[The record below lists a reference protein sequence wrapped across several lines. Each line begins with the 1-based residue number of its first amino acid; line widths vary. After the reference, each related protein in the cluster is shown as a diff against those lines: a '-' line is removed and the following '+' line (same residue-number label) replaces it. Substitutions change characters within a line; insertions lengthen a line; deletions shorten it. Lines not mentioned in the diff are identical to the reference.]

1 MKPATITL
9 VVLVA
14 TCLFTTH
21 GWSQSA
27 PTKQQLEKWHKQFPA
42 ADTNRDGTLSP
53 EEATAY
59 RKKLLGRL
67 GKQSNTNRATRGAP
81 RQFKVDAGW
90 DQPRFPDEAV
100 CYKKPAEIKAIY
112 EDVKPANQNTVV
124 SFPEPTGR
132 ERRIVATGHSFMAP
146 GFNTLPKICK
156 AAGIQPMLYTHTG
169 GGITG
174 SARYKWEQ
182 ENGIFQFEGS
192 PVPKLLASIS
202 NADWDAMMFGPY
214 FNDKPEYYS
223 CWIDFCLKFNPDM
236 KFYLSDAWPQ
246 LYQLGENPTS
256 ESFFTE
262 EVFERLGTERRTMS
276 NEVVDVLRRKYPDK
290 VFVLPTSDAMVLAAQ
305 AYLRGDL
312 PGIEGVHRVIGGKQR
327 SLWKDQL
334 GHLGPGFE
342 RLEGYVFY
350 ATLYGESPEQIKNP
364 IAFGGDA
371 TFPNVELDQMF
382 RKIAW
387 QAVTEHPYSGVKDED
402 GDGTSDSHL
411 QTTNRTEGQTDA
423 K

>member
-1 MKPATITL
+1 MKPATITVISL
-9 VVLVA
+9 MA
-14 TCLFTTH
+14 SCLFTTNSW
-21 GWSQSA
+21 GQSA
-27 PTKQQLEKWHKQFPA
+27 PTKQQLERWHKQFPA
-42 ADTNRDGTLSP
+42 ADTNRDGILSS

-59 RKKLLGRL
+59 RKKMQATRS
-67 GKQSNTNRATRGAP
+67 KQSDNDRSARGAP

-90 DQPRFPDEAV
+90 DLPRFPDESV
-100 CYKKPAEIKAIY
+100 CYKTPTQIKAIY
-112 EDVKPANQNTVV
+112 EDAKPANQDTIV

-182 ENGIFQFEGS
+182 ENGIFQFEGT

-202 NADWDAMMFGPY
+202 NANWDAMMFGPY

-223 CWIDFCLKFNPDM
+223 CWIDFCLKFNPGM

-246 LYQLGENPTS
+246 LYQLGENPAS

-262 EVFERLGTERRTMS
+262 EVFDRLGMERRTMS
-276 NEVVDVLRRKYPDK
+276 NEVIDVLRKRYPDK
-290 VFVLPTSDAMVLAAQ
+290 VFVLPTSDAMVLAAK

-312 PGIEGVHRVIGGKQR
+312 PGIDGVHRVIGGKQR

-350 ATLYGESPEQIKNP
+350 ATLYGESPERIEAP
-364 IAFGGDA
+364 ITFGGDPS
-371 TFPNVELDQMF
+371 FPTTKLDQTF

-387 QAVTEHPYSGVKDED
+387 QAVTKHPYSGVKDED
-402 GDGTSDSHL
+402 GDGISDNHQQHGNQS
-411 QTTNRTEGQTDA
+411 TGQTDA

>member
-1 MKPATITL
+1 
-9 VVLVA
+9 
-14 TCLFTTH
+14 
-21 GWSQSA
+21 
-27 PTKQQLEKWHKQFPA
+27 
-42 ADTNRDGTLSP
+42 
-53 EEATAY
+53 
-59 RKKLLGRL
+59 
-67 GKQSNTNRATRGAP
+67 
-81 RQFKVDAGW
+81 
-90 DQPRFPDEAV
+90 V
-100 CYKKPAEIKAIY
+100 CYKTPTQIKAIY
-112 EDVKPANQNTVV
+112 EDVKPANQDTIV

-202 NADWDAMMFGPY
+202 NANWDAMMFGPY

-246 LYQLGENPTS
+246 LYQLGENPAS

-262 EVFERLGTERRTMS
+262 EVFDRLGMERRSMS
-276 NEVVDVLRRKYPDK
+276 NEVIDVLRKRYPDK
-290 VFVLPTSDAMVLAAQ
+290 VFVLPTSDAMVLAGK
-305 AYLRGDL
+305 AYLQGDL
-312 PGIEGVHRVIGGKQR
+312 PGIDGVHRVIGGKQR

-350 ATLYGESPEQIKNP
+350 ATLYGESPERIEAP
-364 IAFGGDA
+364 ITFGGDPS
-371 TFPNVELDQMF
+371 FPTTKLDQTF

-387 QAVTEHPYSGVKDED
+387 QAVTKHPYSGVKDED
-402 GDGTSDSHL
+402 GDGISDNHQQHGNQS
-411 QTTNRTEGQTDA
+411 TGQTDA

>member
-14 TCLFTTH
+14 SCLFTTH

-53 EEATAY
+53 KEATAY
-59 RKKLLGRL
+59 RKKLLGRR
-67 GKQSNTNRATRGAP
+67 GKQSNINRATRGAP
-81 RQFKVDAGW
+81 RQFKVDARW

-100 CYKKPAEIKAIY
+100 CYKTPAEIKAIY

-262 EVFERLGTERRTMS
+262 EVFERLGDGTPNDVKRSRRRPS
-276 NEVVDVLRRKYPDK
+276 KEIPGQSLRASDLRRDGACRPS
-290 VFVLPTSDAMVLAAQ
+290 LPTRRPAGNRRRPPSDRRKATVT
-305 AYLRGDL
+305 
-312 PGIEGVHRVIGGKQR
+312 
-327 SLWKDQL
+327 
-334 GHLGPGFE
+334 
-342 RLEGYVFY
+342 LEGSTRAPRPRFRTTGRLRVLCH
-350 ATLYGESPEQIKNP
+350 ALRRVSRTDQDPHRIRWRCH
-364 IAFGGDA
+364 
-371 TFPNVELDQMF
+371 FPKRGAGSDVSQDRLAS
-382 RKIAW
+382 R
-387 QAVTEHPYSGVKDED
+387 H
-402 GDGTSDSHL
+402 GTSVL
-411 QTTNRTEGQTDA
+411 GREG
-423 K
+423 